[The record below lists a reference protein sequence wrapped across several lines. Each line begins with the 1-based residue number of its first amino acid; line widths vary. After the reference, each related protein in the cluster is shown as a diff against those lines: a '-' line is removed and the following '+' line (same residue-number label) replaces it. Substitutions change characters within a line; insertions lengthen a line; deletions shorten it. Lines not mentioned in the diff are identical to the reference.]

1 MSVPSPRPAPGRPK
15 DLEKRA
21 AILEAAKRLFPAQGF
36 DGTSM
41 DAIAAEAG
49 VSKLTVY
56 SHFKDKDTLFFETVA
71 CKCEEQLPHAIF
83 EIQRGAPLRE
93 QLMQIGRA
101 FFRLITSYEA
111 MALHRLMTAQPSEKL
126 ATLFWEAGPRRCR
139 SELSSFFRAEVA
151 EGALEIPDPDLA
163 AAQFLC
169 LLKGEPHARMSY
181 GCCAKLSAPDAEA
194 HIRGVVDLFLR
205 AYAPRVRAAFA
216 PLPPGEG

>member
-1 MSVPSPRPAPGRPK
+1 MNAVPTKPAPGRPK

-56 SHFKDKDTLFFETVA
+56 SHFKDKDSLFFETVA

-83 EIQRGAPLRE
+83 EIRRGAPLRD
-93 QLMQIGRA
+93 QLLQIGRA
-101 FFRLITSYEA
+101 FFRLITSDEA

-139 SELSSFFRAEVA
+139 SELSSFFRAEIA
-151 EGALEIPDPDLA
+151 EGALEITDPDRA

-181 GCCAKLSAPDAEA
+181 GCCANVSAADAET
-194 HIRGVVDLFLR
+194 HIHSVVDLFIR
-205 AYAPRVRAAFA
+205 AYAPR
-216 PLPPGEG
+216 